1 MSTSASSNENENEV
15 DSEDFA
21 QMNGIS
27 SKNPEM
33 PPATSSYQ
41 DAAPEEFLTR
51 RNTWEQPWPK
61 ALLVGSGILG
71 FVFVLGSM
79 LHGTTDAF
87 NGAVGNSKNP
97 AAQSSTVDSRQV
109 SKAKETDTDG
119 DKDAKVALTTQ
130 INDLR
135 NQKQQTEPTL
145 TPSPL
150 PTASVESDAPGTLP
164 LRIKGLP
171 RALPD
176 DAPPQRVYRSTP
188 SQKVPPIRESPFLKR
203 AEVAPLD
210 SAQAWAEASNAGTWR
225 GSGLPQSGNAYGS
238 DSASVGIEQRISSA
252 GQFVASPNVDSVDS
266 VAGGS
271 TALTVPLAV
280 KSKSLQSGDR
290 RGRGALSGG
299 QGEKSLCR
307 SPATWF
313 QAPGFIHG
321 EEETFIERGSAQ
333 INNTSDSQAPAFK
346 YGVSPLLPAPCP
358 LPLTDNGASH
368 SAEPNI
374 PAGTRVKGV
383 ITAPIT
389 WSGNDGNSSPI
400 EQVAS
405 IQLRENLTDSSGQVV
420 LPDGS
425 VVIAKITRA
434 TTSGLVTMVAMSAQ
448 TPQGDKSLPDNGVLV
463 LAQGGRVIRAKVE
476 LPGNTGDSLGTA
488 IYAGINKG
496 AETINR
502 PTSGSSSGY
511 SGYGG
516 GFQSFNFNS
525 KNNVLAGVAEGVTG
539 SLVQSG
545 MARTQQRMQRLQSE
559 SPTYLIKEGTNV
571 ELCFNQSIPL

>member
-87 NGAVGNSKNP
+87 NGAVANSKNP
-97 AAQSSTVDSRQV
+97 AAQSSTVDSRQG

-135 NQKQQTEPTL
+135 NQKQQTEPTP

-164 LRIKGLP
+164 LRIKRLP
-171 RALPD
+171 PALPD

-188 SQKVPPIRESPFLKR
+188 SQEVPTQRESPFLKR

-280 KSKSLQSGDR
+280 KSKSLQSGDN
-290 RGRGALSGG
+290 GAG
-299 QGEKSLCR
+299 
-307 SPATWF
+307 
-313 QAPGFIHG
+313 
-321 EEETFIERGSAQ
+321 
-333 INNTSDSQAPAFK
+333 
-346 YGVSPLLPAPCP
+346 Y
-358 LPLTDNGASH
+358 NGASH

-405 IQLRENLTDSSGQVV
+405 IQLRENLTDPSGQVV
-420 LPDGS
+420 LPNGS

-448 TPQGDKSLPDNGVLV
+448 TPQGDKSLPDNSVLV

-571 ELCFNQSIPL
+571 ELCFNQSIAL